1 MAKLI
6 DQAIK
11 QLRDLPEDQQDAVAS
26 RVLDIIQ
33 DKDPWAELPPEVQAS
48 QLAAI
53 KEGLAALDRG
63 DFVEQATIDK
73 WIDSL
78 PRRPSSRK

>member
-1 MAKLI
+1 MRKLI
-6 DQAIK
+6 EEAI
-11 QLRDLPEDQQDAVAS
+11 QRLRDLPEARQDAVAA
-26 RVLDIIQ
+26 RVLEII
-33 DKDPWAELPPEVQAS
+33 DDRDPWADLPPEVQAS

-63 DFVEQATIDK
+63 EVVPQSAIDE

-78 PRRPSSRK
+78 PRGRARK